1 MRPLF
6 IILFFVLFSSLGF
19 AQDSDQQEYAY
30 LKIKTGEETITYEF
44 DSVIDFNENT
54 EKILNEITVSHPT
67 NKKEKEPLLT
77 IEISF
82 TITSKNES
90 STITGSIT
98 AAHSSIIAS
107 AKKLQTQLLAIAIG

>member
-1 MRPLF
+1 MRPLC

-19 AQDSDQQEYAY
+19 AQYSDQQEYAY

-54 EKILNEITVSHPT
+54 EKILNEITVAHSA
-67 NKKEKEPLLT
+67 NKKEIEPLLT

-98 AAHSSIIAS
+98 AAYSSIIAA